1 MCTNKQDFQQQ
12 GSPAEITFVSDL
24 KKQQISCLYPSRML
38 SSLDAAFVFSYMKW
52 SMLISC
58 STFQ

>member
-38 SSLDAAFVFSYMKW
+38 SSLDAAFVFSYMK
-52 SMLISC
+52 
-58 STFQ
+58 